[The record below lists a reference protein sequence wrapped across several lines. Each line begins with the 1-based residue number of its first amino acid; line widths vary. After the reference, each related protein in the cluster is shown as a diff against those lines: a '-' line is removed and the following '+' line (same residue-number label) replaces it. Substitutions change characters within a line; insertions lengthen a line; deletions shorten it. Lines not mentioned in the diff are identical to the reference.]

1 MRTKTEIV
9 ILNWNGA
16 GHLRRFLPSVLA
28 SVPEGVGVVVADN
41 GSTDDS
47 LGVLEREFP
56 AVGRIVL
63 DRNYGFAGGYNRAL
77 EYLDADYFILLN
89 SDVETP
95 AGWVEPLVET
105 LDRVP
110 EGVGV
115 VVADNG
121 STDDSLGVLEREFPA
136 VGRIV
141 LDRNYGFAGGYNRAL
156 EYLDADYFILLNS
169 DVETPAGWVEPLVE
183 TLDRDRTVAA
193 VAPKLLSLVEP
204 ARFEYAGASGGFIDY
219 LGYPFCRGRI
229 LQCVERDEG
238 QYDDA
243 RDVFWASGAAFCCR
257 AEVFRALGGFDE
269 DFFAHMEEIDLC
281 WRMQLAGYRVRIE
294 PRSRVYHLGG
304 GSLAQGSPSKVFYN
318 HRNNLAMLYKCASP
332 VQRSVVA
339 IVRPVLDSCA
349 ALSYLM
355 QGRPDYVRAVGRA
368 WRDFLRAHKA
378 LAAKR
383 RAVRGAVKG
392 KPRGIY
398 CGSIVL
404 RYLLGR
410 RRFGKLL

>member
-1 MRTKTEIV
+1 MPNVEIV
-9 ILNWNGA
+9 ILNWNGEE
-16 GHLRRFLPSVLA
+16 HLRRFLPSV
-28 SVPEGVGVVVADN
+28 VA
-41 GSTDDS
+41 
-47 LGVLEREFP
+47 
-56 AVGRIVL
+56 A
-63 DRNYGFAGGYNRAL
+63 A
-77 EYLDADYFILLN
+77 
-89 SDVETP
+89 
-95 AGWVEPLVET
+95 
-105 LDRVP
+105 P

-269 DFFAHMEEIDLC
+269 DFFRPHGGDRPL
-281 WRMQLAGYRVRIE
+281 LADATGRLPGADRV
-294 PRSRVYHLGG
+294 PGAGFYHLGG

-355 QGRPDYVRAVGRA
+355 QGVRITCGPWDVRGGIFCGRT
-368 WRDFLRAHKA
+368 
-378 LAAKR
+378 R
-383 RAVRGAVKG
+383 RWPPSGGLFAVR
-392 KPRGIY
+392 
-398 CGSIVL
+398 
-404 RYLLGR
+404 
-410 RRFGKLL
+410 